1 MFRCFFLN
9 RKWQGWA
16 WAGTAVILAAIWFKV
31 ELDVQINE
39 WFGVFYDGIQDILKS
54 PNSVTFPQFLAKLLV
69 FAKIAG
75 VSIALTVLLD
85 FFGKHYIFR
94 WRSAMTEYYEANW
107 HWVRQVEG
115 ASQRIQEDTMRFA
128 RTMEALGESFIRAV
142 LTLVAFLPLLWAL
155 SERVTVL
162 PWVGH
167 VPHSLVFV
175 ALVFSIVGTVVLAVV
190 GVKLPGL
197 EYNNQRVEA
206 AYRKELV
213 LGEDD
218 ATRAQPENL
227 RVLFGAVRRNN
238 FVLYA
243 HYLYFDLVR
252 WSYLQF
258 AVVVPYM
265 ALGPSLIA
273 GALSLGVLQQ
283 VVRAFGKVQDAF
295 QFLVQSWTTI
305 VELMSIY
312 KRLRE
317 FERQIVVNQ
326 GNGVV
331 AMVSGCL
338 NGIGSNRKMGIGLRR
353 RVMVRQAIRARMMR

>member
-1 MFRCFFLN
+1 M
-9 RKWQGWA
+9 
-16 WAGTAVILAAIWFKV
+16 
-31 ELDVQINE
+31 
-39 WFGVFYDGIQDILKS
+39 
-54 PNSVTFPQFLAKLLV
+54 
-69 FAKIAG
+69 
-75 VSIALTVLLD
+75 
-85 FFGKHYIFR
+85 
-94 WRSAMTEYYEANW
+94 
-107 HWVRQVEG
+107 
-115 ASQRIQEDTMRFA
+115 
-128 RTMEALGESFIRAV
+128 
-142 LTLVAFLPLLWAL
+142 
-155 SERVTVL
+155 
-162 PWVGH
+162 
-167 VPHSLVFV
+167 
-175 ALVFSIVGTVVLAVV
+175 
-190 GVKLPGL
+190 
-197 EYNNQRVEA
+197 EA

-213 LGEDD
+213 LGEDE

-317 FERQIVVNQ
+317 FERQIV
-326 GNGVV
+326 
-331 AMVSGCL
+331 
-338 NGIGSNRKMGIGLRR
+338 LRR
-353 RVMVRQAIRARMMR
+353 E

>member
-31 ELDVQINE
+31 ELDVKINE

-54 PNSVTFPQFLAKLLV
+54 PNSVTFPQFLARLLV

-175 ALVFSIVGTVVLAVV
+175 ALVFSIVGTVVLAAV

-238 FVLYA
+238 FVL
-243 HYLYFDLVR
+243 
-252 WSYLQF
+252 
-258 AVVVPYM
+258 
-265 ALGPSLIA
+265 
-273 GALSLGVLQQ
+273 
-283 VVRAFGKVQDAF
+283 
-295 QFLVQSWTTI
+295 
-305 VELMSIY
+305 
-312 KRLRE
+312 
-317 FERQIVVNQ
+317 
-326 GNGVV
+326 
-331 AMVSGCL
+331 
-338 NGIGSNRKMGIGLRR
+338 
-353 RVMVRQAIRARMMR
+353 

>member
-9 RKWQGWA
+9 DKWRVWA
-16 WAGTAVILAAIWFKV
+16 WLGAAVILASIWFKV

-85 FFGKHYIFR
+85 FFSKHYIFR

-107 HWVRQVEG
+107 RGLRQVEG

-162 PWVGH
+162 PWVGY

-175 ALVFSIVGTVVLAVV
+175 ALVFSIVGTVVLAV
-190 GVKLPGL
+190 
-197 EYNNQRVEA
+197 
-206 AYRKELV
+206 
-213 LGEDD
+213 
-218 ATRAQPENL
+218 
-227 RVLFGAVRRNN
+227 
-238 FVLYA
+238 
-243 HYLYFDLVR
+243 
-252 WSYLQF
+252 
-258 AVVVPYM
+258 
-265 ALGPSLIA
+265 
-273 GALSLGVLQQ
+273 
-283 VVRAFGKVQDAF
+283 
-295 QFLVQSWTTI
+295 
-305 VELMSIY
+305 
-312 KRLRE
+312 
-317 FERQIVVNQ
+317 
-326 GNGVV
+326 
-331 AMVSGCL
+331 
-338 NGIGSNRKMGIGLRR
+338 
-353 RVMVRQAIRARMMR
+353 

>member
-1 MFRCFFLN
+1 
-9 RKWQGWA
+9 
-16 WAGTAVILAAIWFKV
+16 
-31 ELDVQINE
+31 
-39 WFGVFYDGIQDILKS
+39 
-54 PNSVTFPQFLAKLLV
+54 
-69 FAKIAG
+69 
-75 VSIALTVLLD
+75 
-85 FFGKHYIFR
+85 
-94 WRSAMTEYYEANW
+94 
-107 HWVRQVEG
+107 
-115 ASQRIQEDTMRFA
+115 MRFA

-142 LTLVAFLPLLWAL
+142 LTLVAFLPLLWTL
-155 SERVTVL
+155 SEKVTVL

-353 RVMVRQAIRARMMR
+353 RVMVRQAIRTRMMR

>member
-9 RKWQGWA
+9 DKWRVWA
-16 WAGTAVILAAIWFKV
+16 WLGAAVILASIWFKV

-75 VSIALTVLLD
+75 VSIVLTILLD

-107 HWVRQVEG
+107 RGLRQVEG
-115 ASQRIQEDTMRFA
+115 ASQRIREDTMRFA

-162 PWVGH
+162 PWVGY

-353 RVMVRQAIRARMMR
+353 RVMVRQAIRTRMMR

>member
-9 RKWQGWA
+9 GKWRLWA
-16 WAGTAVILAAIWFKV
+16 WLGTAVVLAAIWFKV
-31 ELDVQINE
+31 ELDVKINE
-39 WFGVFYDGIQDILKS
+39 WFGMFYDWIQEILKS
-54 PNSVTFPQFLAKLLV
+54 PNSVTFPQFWARLLV

-94 WRSAMTEYYEANW
+94 WRSAMTEYYEKNW

-142 LTLVAFLPLLWAL
+142 LTLVAFLPLLWTL
-155 SERVTVL
+155 SEKVTVL
-162 PWVGH
+162 PWVGR

-175 ALVFSIVGTVVLAVV
+175 ALVFSIVGTVVLATVR
-190 GVKLPGL
+190 VKLPGL

-218 ATRAQPENL
+218 VGRAQPENL
-227 RVLFGAVRRNN
+227 RALFGAVRRNN

-243 HYLYFDLVR
+243 HYICILIWCGGLICSLRWWCLILRWARVCWRGCCRWGCCNRWCGRLVR
-252 WSYLQF
+252 CRMRFSFWCCLGRRLWS
-258 AVVVPYM
+258 
-265 ALGPSLIA
+265 
-273 GALSLGVLQQ
+273 
-283 VVRAFGKVQDAF
+283 
-295 QFLVQSWTTI
+295 
-305 VELMSIY
+305 
-312 KRLRE
+312 
-317 FERQIVVNQ
+317 
-326 GNGVV
+326 
-331 AMVSGCL
+331 
-338 NGIGSNRKMGIGLRR
+338 
-353 RVMVRQAIRARMMR
+353 